1 MEETMA
7 RKGENIYKR
16 KDGRWEGRYH
26 KINMADG
33 RQKYASVYGKTY
45 KEVKEKLF
53 LKKRE
58 QLLEKGGYGCLP
70 TGLTIGE
77 AAGIWLE
84 ERRGAWKESTLST
97 YRSITEKHIL
107 PLIGSVQAE
116 AWDFAAYREY
126 FKILREGKQ
135 GKKLSEQYLHQIHII
150 LGQILQFL
158 KDKYHCTGLEQPHA
172 PYAARHRPVHP
183 PLETDIR
190 KLEAYLQKEALKG
203 DVTCMGIL
211 LTGCSGIRIGELCA
225 LKWGDI
231 SFEKG
236 TMHIGRT
243 LQRIRTFCSNS
254 RETGCYSTGTKITI
268 TSPKSGNS
276 DREIPLPGYL
286 LTLLQK
292 WKGRQED
299 YLMPGRK
306 KEYTEPRTLQYRF
319 LRILKS
325 LGIPSFNF
333 HMLRH
338 IFATNCISHGFDM
351 KTVSELLGHS
361 NVTTTMRIY
370 VHSDMQRKKML
381 MADYRM
387 TA

>member
-1 MEETMA
+1 
-7 RKGENIYKR
+7 
-16 KDGRWEGRYH
+16 
-26 KINMADG
+26 
-33 RQKYASVYGKTY
+33 
-45 KEVKEKLF
+45 
-53 LKKRE
+53 
-58 QLLEKGGYGCLP
+58 
-70 TGLTIGE
+70 
-77 AAGIWLE
+77 
-84 ERRGAWKESTLST
+84 
-97 YRSITEKHIL
+97 
-107 PLIGSVQAE
+107 
-116 AWDFAAYREY
+116 
-126 FKILREGKQ
+126 
-135 GKKLSEQYLHQIHII
+135 
-150 LGQILQFL
+150 
-158 KDKYHCTGLEQPHA
+158 
-172 PYAARHRPVHP
+172 
-183 PLETDIR
+183 
-190 KLEAYLQKEALKG
+190 
-203 DVTCMGIL
+203 
-211 LTGCSGIRIGELCA
+211 
-225 LKWGDI
+225 
-231 SFEKG
+231 
-236 TMHIGRT
+236 MHIGRT

-254 RETGCYSTGTKITI
+254 EEAGCYSTGTKITI

-292 WKGRQED
+292 WRGRQED

>member
-77 AAGIWLE
+77 AAGMWLE

-107 PLIGSVQAE
+107 PLIGSVPAE

-183 PLETDIR
+183 PLETEIR

-243 LQRIRTFCSNS
+243 LQRIRTFCINS
-254 RETGCYSTGTKITI
+254 GEAGCYSTGTKITI

-306 KEYTEPRTLQYRF
+306 KN
-319 LRILKS
+319 
-325 LGIPSFNF
+325 IPSREPYN
-333 HMLRH
+333 
-338 IFATNCISHGFDM
+338 TGS
-351 KTVSELLGHS
+351 
-361 NVTTTMRIY
+361 
-370 VHSDMQRKKML
+370 
-381 MADYRM
+381 
-387 TA
+387 

>member
-1 MEETMA
+1 MA

-58 QLLEKGGYGCLP
+58 QLLEKGGHGCLP
-70 TGLTIGE
+70 AGLTIGE
-77 AAGIWLE
+77 AAGMWLE

-107 PLIGSVQAE
+107 PLIGSVPAE

-172 PYAARHRPVHP
+172 PYPARHRPVHP

-211 LTGCSGIRIGELCA
+211 DVY
-225 LKWGDI
+225 K
-231 SFEKG
+231 
-236 TMHIGRT
+236 
-243 LQRIRTFCSNS
+243 
-254 RETGCYSTGTKITI
+254 
-268 TSPKSGNS
+268 
-276 DREIPLPGYL
+276 
-286 LTLLQK
+286 
-292 WKGRQED
+292 RQ
-299 YLMPGRK
+299 
-306 KEYTEPRTLQYRF
+306 
-319 LRILKS
+319 I
-325 LGIPSFNF
+325 
-333 HMLRH
+333 
-338 IFATNCISHGFDM
+338 
-351 KTVSELLGHS
+351 
-361 NVTTTMRIY
+361 
-370 VHSDMQRKKML
+370 
-381 MADYRM
+381 
-387 TA
+387 

>member
-1 MEETMA
+1 
-7 RKGENIYKR
+7 
-16 KDGRWEGRYH
+16 
-26 KINMADG
+26 
-33 RQKYASVYGKTY
+33 
-45 KEVKEKLF
+45 
-53 LKKRE
+53 
-58 QLLEKGGYGCLP
+58 
-70 TGLTIGE
+70 
-77 AAGIWLE
+77 
-84 ERRGAWKESTLST
+84 
-97 YRSITEKHIL
+97 
-107 PLIGSVQAE
+107 
-116 AWDFAAYREY
+116 
-126 FKILREGKQ
+126 
-135 GKKLSEQYLHQIHII
+135 
-150 LGQILQFL
+150 
-158 KDKYHCTGLEQPHA
+158 
-172 PYAARHRPVHP
+172 
-183 PLETDIR
+183 
-190 KLEAYLQKEALKG
+190 
-203 DVTCMGIL
+203 MGIL

-254 RETGCYSTGTKITI
+254 GETGCYSTGTKITI

-292 WKGRQED
+292 WRGRQED